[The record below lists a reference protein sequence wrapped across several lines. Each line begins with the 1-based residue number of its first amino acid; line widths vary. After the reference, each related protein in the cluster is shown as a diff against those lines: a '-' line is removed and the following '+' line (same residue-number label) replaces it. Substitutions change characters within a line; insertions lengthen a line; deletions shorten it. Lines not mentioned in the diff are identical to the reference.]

1 MAQAKWLQYGRR
13 IFGRNVGCDGGPLDL
28 SAVPLHFQVLIVP
41 INLKCLIPFL

>member
-13 IFGRNVGCDGGPLDL
+13 IFGRNVGCDGGPLEL
-28 SAVPLHFQVLIVP
+28 SVVPLHFQVFIVP